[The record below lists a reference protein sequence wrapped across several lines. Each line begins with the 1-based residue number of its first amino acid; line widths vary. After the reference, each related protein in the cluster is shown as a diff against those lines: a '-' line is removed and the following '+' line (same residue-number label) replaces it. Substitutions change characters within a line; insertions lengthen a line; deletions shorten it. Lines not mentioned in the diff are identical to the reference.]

1 MKFLSFVLAL
11 FIGVSFSA
19 AREHI
24 DLFFG
29 KDKNRS
35 ADDLCVA
42 KRKSFMPL
50 LRTAA
55 GETCVTSQVDA
66 SVRVLNPQMDES
78 QRYNFNLVRPFLIID
93 GIYLGIDN
101 KRSLSEMQEEVERFG
116 IVDPL
121 VELGYTPVLVQ
132 FSETVRK
139 SLQENALTLAN
150 ILRIMN
156 SNALFGFENKQTDGF
171 VVLGVSQGGIIGRYA
186 SFLYDIQ
193 RDKKTDA
200 PIRLYASLDSPHQGA
215 IMPLSLYYTINFWAE
230 EGGSDAAE
238 AFKDLIEG
246 PGASDLLLHQKK
258 CTDSKCNDYSYEV
271 DTSTQRFL
279 FGQYRKAAE
288 YKGFPSV
295 LIAQGQLKGTIP
307 VHSDT
312 FFVLNR
318 SAEKI
323 KIIGRVE
330 SKMYSFAQENKEIA
344 KNRVYQIPGD
354 VKESLPKGIA
364 AYDFVQGSTYPFAG
378 TMYESL
384 RDGIYDAMPDNMK
397 NYWFSPLGIG
407 TSIHTSWD
415 EDSLMQKNSTF
426 IPTASAMDLNCNG
439 KLAIS
444 DVCAFTQNQSGFPF
458 TKPESKS
465 SANAVYAVDATHP
478 RYNESISGRHI
489 ELPENKDL
497 KADSA
502 IIRGL
507 QVDMWRVLCELAN
520 YDYDNAN
527 KEFRNEN
534 LAWYFTPGT
543 NCMDQSKM
551 PNFLKKDGYV
561 QKKYFAYSRYDYN
574 ADATE
579 QNESVAFD
587 VPAGWHKVA
596 WFSNGEDLPEGATFQ
611 VDIQVNKSNGN
622 WMKAELLLQKSKISS
637 GQIQLQ
643 EKEVLVDGKTHR
655 IYWKLP
661 AGAGALKN
669 YRWLRLVLNS
679 DGGNVTVSNPVLLKM
694 IGNTGKTYETISGN
708 MFPNVAYKFVPW
720 TSSVTVAPYADALDA
735 GMAIQFHK
743 LHGGAYL
750 DLNGEKGFDAYSKL
764 YVYYW
769 PGTCQGTGV
778 YFDSYSSGMELLRNN
793 VYVDGTFMVKEIPL
807 SDIIDAKITHNHRK
821 IASRLVFANVK
832 TEEVCS
838 VYRIF
843 AK

>member
-11 FIGVSFSA
+11 FVGVSYSA

-42 KRKSFMPL
+42 KRNSFMPL

-55 GETCVTSQVDA
+55 GEACVTSQVDA
-66 SVRVLNPQMDES
+66 SVRVLNPQIDES

-93 GIYLGIDN
+93 GIYLGTDN

-139 SLQENALTLAN
+139 SLQENAQTLAN

-171 VVLGVSQGGIIGRYA
+171 VVLGVSQGGVLGRYA
-186 SFLYDIQ
+186 SYLYDNQ
-193 RDKKTDA
+193 RNKKTDA

-215 IMPLSLYYTINFWAE
+215 IMPLSLYYTINFWAK

-238 AFKDLIEG
+238 AFKDLIDG
-246 PGASDLLLHQKK
+246 PGASGLLLHQKK
-258 CTDSKCNDYSYEV
+258 CNDAKCDDYSYEV
-271 DTSTQRFL
+271 NTSTQRFL
-279 FGQYRKAAE
+279 FGEYRKVAE

-295 LIAQGQLKGTIP
+295 LIAQGQLKGAIP
-307 VHSDT
+307 NHSST
-312 FFVLNR
+312 YFVLNR
-318 SAEKI
+318 HAKKYGSI
-323 KIIGRVE
+323 FGRAE
-330 SKMYSFAQENKEIA
+330 SKLYSYTDGKTEIA
-344 KNRVYQIPGD
+344 KNRIYRYPG
-354 VKESLPKGIA
+354 EIEEAAPKVPA
-364 AYDFVQGSTYPFAG
+364 TYDFVQGSTYPFAE
-378 TMYESL
+378 TMYQGL
-384 RDGIYDAMPDNMK
+384 RDGMLDAMPKGMK
-397 NYWFSPLGIG
+397 QKVAF
-407 TSIHTSWD
+407 TSVELATGWD

-439 KLAIS
+439 KLGMT

-458 TKPESKS
+458 AKPESKS

-478 RYNESISGRHI
+478 RYKESISGRHI

-497 KADSA
+497 RADSA
-502 IIRGL
+502 IIGGL

-596 WFSNGEDLPEGATFQ
+596 SYNNGEDLIEGATFQ

-643 EKEVLVDGKTHR
+643 EKDVLVDGKTHR

-661 AGAGALKN
+661 AGESALKG

-679 DGGNVTVSNPVLLKM
+679 DGGNVTVSNPVLLKTVE
-694 IGNTGKTYETISGN
+694 NTEKKYEKLSEN
-708 MFPNVAYKFVPW
+708 LYPNAAFKFVPW
-720 TSSVTVAPYADALDA
+720 TSAVSATSYSDAL
-735 GMAIQFHK
+735 GSGVSLRFQK

-750 DLNGEKGFDAYSKL
+750 DLNGDKSADSYSKL
-764 YVYYW
+764 IVYYW

-778 YFDSYSSGMELLRNN
+778 YFDSYSSGIDLLRNN
-793 VYVDGTFMVKEIPL
+793 AVADGNFLVKEIPL
-807 SDIIDAKITHNHRK
+807 SDIIDAKITHDHRK

-832 TEEVCS
+832 TDEVCS

>member
-11 FIGVSFSA
+11 FVGVSYSA
-19 AREHI
+19 AREHV

-29 KDKNRS
+29 KDDSRN
-35 ADDLCVA
+35 ADDLCVV
-42 KRKSFMPL
+42 KRKTLMAQ
-50 LRTAA
+50 LRTAS
-55 GETCVTSQVDA
+55 GEACVCSQVEA
-66 SVRVLNPQMDES
+66 SVRVLNPQIDES
-78 QRYNFNLVRPFLIID
+78 QRYKFNLVRPFLIID
-93 GIYLGIDN
+93 GIYLGIDE
-101 KRSLSEMQEEVERFG
+101 KRTLSEMQEEVERFG

-139 SLQENALTLAN
+139 SLQENAQILAN

-156 SNALFGFENKQTDGF
+156 SNTLFGFENKQTDGF
-171 VVLGVSQGGIIGRYA
+171 VVLGVSQGGVLGRYA
-186 SFLYDIQ
+186 SYLYDSR

-215 IMPLSLYYTINFWAE
+215 IMPLSLYYTINFWAK

-238 AFKDLIEG
+238 AFKDLIDG
-246 PGASDLLLHQKK
+246 PGASGLLLHQKK
-258 CTDSKCNDYSYEV
+258 CNDSKCSDYSYEV
-271 DTSTQRFL
+271 DTSTKRFL
-279 FGQYRKAAE
+279 FGEYRKAAE

-295 LIAQGQLKGTIP
+295 LVAQGQLKGTTP
-307 VHSDT
+307 NHSNT
-312 FFVLNR
+312 YFVLNR
-318 SAEKI
+318 HANKYGSTF
-323 KIIGRVE
+323 GRAE
-330 SKMYSFAQENKEIA
+330 SKLYAYTDGKTEIA
-344 KNRVYQIPGD
+344 KNRIYKYPGD
-354 VKESLPKGIA
+354 IAEATPKMPA
-364 AYDFVQGSTYPFAG
+364 TYDFVQGSTYPFAEM
-378 TMYESL
+378 MYQGL
-384 RDGIYDAMPDNMK
+384 RDGMLDAMPKNMTQK
-397 NYWFSPLGIG
+397 VMGISVG
-407 TSIHTSWD
+407 IATDWD

-426 IPTASAMDLNCNG
+426 IPTASAMDMNCNG
-439 KLAIS
+439 KLAMT
-444 DVCAFTQNQSGFPF
+444 DNCAFTQSQSGFPF
-458 TKPESKS
+458 ANPGSKS

-478 RYNESISGRHI
+478 RYKESISGRHI

-497 KADSA
+497 KVDSA
-502 IIRGL
+502 VIGGL
-507 QVDMWRVLCELAN
+507 QVDVWRVLCELAN
-520 YDYDNAN
+520 YDYDSAN
-527 KEFRNEN
+527 KEFRNQN
-534 LAWYFTPGT
+534 LAWYFTPGA

-574 ADATE
+574 AEATE
-579 QNESVAFD
+579 LDESVGFD

-596 WFSNGEDLPEGATFQ
+596 SYNNGEDLPEGATFQ
-611 VDIQVNKSNGN
+611 VDIQTNKSNGN

-643 EKEVLVDGKTHR
+643 EKTVMVDGKTHR

-661 AGAGALKN
+661 AGEGSLKG

-679 DGGNVTVSNPVLLKM
+679 DGSNVTVSNPVLLK
-694 IGNTGKTYETISGN
+694 TVDHTDKKYEKLGEN
-708 MFPNVAYKFVPW
+708 MYPNAAYKFVPW
-720 TSSVTVAPYADALDA
+720 TNSVTMTPYADAL
-735 GMAIQFHK
+735 GSGVTIQFKK

-750 DLNGEKGFDAYSKL
+750 DLNGEKSAEAYSKL

-793 VYVDGTFMVKEIPL
+793 AHVDGNFMVKEFAL
-807 SDIIDAKITHNHRK
+807 SDILDAKITQNHQK

-832 TEEVCS
+832 TDEVCS